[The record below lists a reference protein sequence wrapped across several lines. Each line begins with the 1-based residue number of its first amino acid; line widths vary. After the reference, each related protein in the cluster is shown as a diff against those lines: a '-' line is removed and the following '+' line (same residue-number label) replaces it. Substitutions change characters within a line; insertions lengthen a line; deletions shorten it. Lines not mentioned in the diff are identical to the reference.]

1 MAFSVD
7 PMKAILPSAS
17 IKILK
22 LKKKKEKKRKKENS
36 KTLGSVKVRQLRPSQ

>member
-22 LKKKKEKKRKKENS
+22 LKKKKKKKKENS
-36 KTLGSVKVRQLRPSQ
+36 KTLGSVKVTQLRPSQ

>member
-22 LKKKKEKKRKKENS
+22 LKKKEKKKKENS
-36 KTLGSVKVRQLRPSQ
+36 KTLGSVKVTQLRPSQ

>member
-22 LKKKKEKKRKKENS
+22 LKKKGKKNS
-36 KTLGSVKVRQLRPSQ
+36 KTLGSVKVGQLRSSQ

>member
-22 LKKKKEKKRKKENS
+22 LKKKKKKKKENS

>member
-22 LKKKKEKKRKKENS
+22 LKKKKGKKNS
-36 KTLGSVKVRQLRPSQ
+36 KTLGSVKVRQLRSSQ

>member
-22 LKKKKEKKRKKENS
+22 LKKKKKKKKENS
-36 KTLGSVKVRQLRPSQ
+36 KTLGNVKVTQLRPSQ

>member
-22 LKKKKEKKRKKENS
+22 LKKKKKKKKKENS
-36 KTLGSVKVRQLRPSQ
+36 KTLGSVKVTQLRPSQ